1 MKNCF
6 LYHISCIFVQGN
18 KKNNAMETKEKA
30 NGLFISVNGLI
41 QKKQFS
47 NEKINLKEM
56 QDCVGGYV
64 EFVYL
69 PENKILVVN
78 EEGKLNELPLNGLA
92 TMKFWDNIGDMI
104 VGNVLL
110 IDQKYID

>member
-1 MKNCF
+1 
-6 LYHISCIFVQGN
+6 VQGN
-18 KKNNAMETKEKA
+18 KKNNAMQTKEKA

-56 QDCVGGYV
+56 QDCVGGRI

-78 EEGKLNELPLNGLA
+78 EEGKLNDLPLNGLA
-92 TMKFWDNIGDMI
+92 TMKFWDNIRDMI